1 MHILTGEIRKAPFV
15 KEQANGNTL
24 YIVEMSERYK
34 DREGQSQYTN
44 YKFFMTASND
54 VRKQIYAEAFQVG
67 KSVSITC
74 ETLQVEVRE
83 HEGKQY
89 VTLMAGGFANL
100 AYHQRDSAGGQQ
112 QPAQRQP
119 SQQQRQ
125 PAQRQQQQPAP
136 QTNFDDD
143 IPF

>member
-15 KEQANGNTL
+15 KEQVNGNTL

-34 DREGQSQYTN
+34 DRDGQAQYTN

-83 HEGKQY
+83 HDGKQY

-100 AYHQRDSAGGQQ
+100 AYHQRDNAGGKQ
-112 QPAQRQP
+112 QPAQRQT
-119 SQQQRQ
+119 
-125 PAQRQQQQPAP
+125 AQRQQQQPAP
-136 QTNFDDD
+136 QQNFDDD

>member
-1 MHILTGEIRKAPFV
+1 MHILTGEIRKSPFV

-34 DREGQSQYTN
+34 DREGQAQYTN

-54 VRKQIYAEAFQVG
+54 VRKAIYAEAFQVG

-119 SQQQRQ
+119 AQQQRQ
-125 PAQRQQQQPAP
+125 PARQQQPAP
-136 QTNFDDD
+136 QNNYDDD

>member
-100 AYHQRDSAGGQQ
+100 AYHQRDSSVGQQ
-112 QPAQRQP
+112 QP
-119 SQQQRQ
+119 SQRQ
-125 PAQRQQQQPAP
+125 PAQQQQQRQQQPAP
-136 QTNFDDD
+136 QQNFDDD

>member
-34 DREGQSQYTN
+34 DREGETKYTN

-83 HEGKQY
+83 HESKQY

-100 AYHQRDSAGGQQ
+100 AYHQRDSTGGQQ
-112 QPAQRQP
+112 QQAQRQP
-119 SQQQRQ
+119 AQRQ
-125 PAQRQQQQPAP
+125 PAQRQQQPAP
-136 QTNFDDD
+136 QQNFDDD